1 MSKKIDFDALNST
14 LQYALWSAFQ
24 IPAGKLGDDRAAIAA
39 EFQEFLDS
47 YKDSGVTIRGVYDVS
62 ALRPEADIMFWVH
75 GADLA
80 ELQKF
85 YRAFRRRTA
94 LGKVALPVR
103 SNAALHRPAEFNRS
117 HVPDFLINPE
127 PKRWICLYP
136 FVRTPEWYL
145 MDEQERRRMLVEHGV
160 EARNFN
166 MVRANTIPAF
176 GLGDYEWMLA
186 FESPTMED
194 VVDLM
199 WKMRYTDA
207 RRHVTEE
214 TPFYS
219 GQLITDQLPEYIE
232 SLP

>member
-1 MSKKIDFDALNST
+1 
-14 LQYALWSAFQ
+14 
-24 IPAGKLGDDRAAIAA
+24 
-39 EFQEFLDS
+39 
-47 YKDSGVTIRGVYDVS
+47 
-62 ALRPEADIMFWVH
+62 
-75 GADLA
+75 
-80 ELQKF
+80 
-85 YRAFRRRTA
+85 
-94 LGKVALPVR
+94 
-103 SNAALHRPAEFNRS
+103 
-117 HVPDFLINPE
+117 
-127 PKRWICLYP
+127 
-136 FVRTPEWYL
+136 
-145 MDEQERRRMLVEHGV
+145 MLVEHGK
-160 EARNFN
+160 EARAFN

-207 RRHVTEE
+207 RNHVSEE